1 MRALDDFLPA
11 YEYSERHSI
20 EIGAGPDRIDAALRA
35 VTLADSPLTFS
46 LFRLRGLR
54 RQAREPFL
62 AGMKRMGAVLED
74 APGEGIVL
82 GLTGQFWRL
91 GGGHDDARARTAAEF
106 LAFDRAD
113 ACKAVLD
120 FRANGSTL
128 STETRVHVR
137 DPRSRR
143 RFARY
148 WLVVRPFSGLTR
160 ILLLRAVKRRAEA

>member
-1 MRALDDFLPA
+1 MRTLDDFLPK

-20 EIGAGPDRIDAALRA
+20 EIGAGPERIDEALRA
-35 VTLADSPLTFS
+35 VTPADSPLTFA
-46 LFRLRGLR
+46 LFRLRGMR
-54 RQAREPFL
+54 PEAPEPFL
-62 AGMKRMGAVLED
+62 AGMKPMGVVLED
-74 APGEGIVL
+74 SPGEGIVL

-91 GGGHDDARARTAAEF
+91 RGDGLRARTAEEF

-120 FRANGSTL
+120 FPANGSGL

-137 DPRSRR
+137 DRRARRSL
-143 RFARY
+143 ARY

-160 ILLLRAVKRRAEA
+160 ILLLRAVKLRAEA

>member
-20 EIGAGPDRIDAALRA
+20 EIGAGPDRIDEALRT
-35 VTLADSPLTFS
+35 VTLADSPLTFA
-46 LFRLRGLR
+46 LFRLRGMR

-62 AGMKRMGAVLED
+62 AGMKRMAVVLED

-91 GGGHDDARARTAAEF
+91 RGDGPRARTAEEF

-120 FRANGSTL
+120 FRANGSLL

-137 DPRSRR
+137 DARARRS
-143 RFARY
+143 FARY
-148 WLVVRPFSGLTR
+148 WLLVRPFSGLTR
-160 ILLLRAVKRRAEA
+160 ILLLSAVKRRAES